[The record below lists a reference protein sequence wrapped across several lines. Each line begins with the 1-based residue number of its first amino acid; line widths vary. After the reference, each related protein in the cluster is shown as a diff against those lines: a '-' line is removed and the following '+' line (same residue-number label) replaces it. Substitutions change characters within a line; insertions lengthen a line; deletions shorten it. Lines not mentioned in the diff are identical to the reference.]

1 MCVNTKK
8 TTTQQSQT
16 CMDEHDSQSAQ
27 SRPIDV
33 IQLLQCIQSGAP
45 IPLKTQG
52 NVSNNNNTFVVC

>member
-1 MCVNTKK
+1 
-8 TTTQQSQT
+8 
-16 CMDEHDSQSAQ
+16 MDEHDSQSAQ

-52 NVSNNNNTFVVC
+52 NVSNNNNTSVVC